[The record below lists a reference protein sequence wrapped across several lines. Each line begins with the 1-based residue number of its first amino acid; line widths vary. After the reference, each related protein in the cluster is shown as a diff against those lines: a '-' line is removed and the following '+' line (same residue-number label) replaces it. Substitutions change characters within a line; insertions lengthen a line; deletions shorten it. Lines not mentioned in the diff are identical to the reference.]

1 MFFLL
6 ILLPRESALVAQL
19 DRAPDYGS
27 GGLGFDSL
35 RACHSRFLFHGTLR
49 ESKTRMV
56 RLLRGGV
63 EEPETSWLE
72 PLNVRFFQRGT
83 CRLDD

>member
-1 MFFLL
+1 
-6 ILLPRESALVAQL
+6 
-19 DRAPDYGS
+19 
-27 GGLGFDSL
+27 
-35 RACHSRFLFHGTLR
+35 
-49 ESKTRMV
+49 MV